1 MLPRED
7 VQREITGWK
16 SVADLKRQRWD
27 LVTGVIYMFVIGSL
41 LQIAA
46 AGIIHPLGIDIENAE
61 DLVHIFSDTQG
72 WVGWIIFGLGLW
84 GASLFNLSGCQHG
97 LRTDRD

>member
-1 MLPRED
+1 MALIGTEAGSVVSLSYAYFIREK
-7 VQREITGWK
+7 GWK

-72 WVGWIIFGLGLW
+72 WVGWIIFGL
-84 GASLFNLSGCQHG
+84 ARIDH
-97 LRTDRD
+97 R